1 MSRKLASIQS
11 ISDIKPIEGADR
23 IECVTILGWECVV
36 KKDEFKVGDKVIYIE
51 VDSVLP
57 ERPEFEFMRDRKFK
71 VKTIKLRKQIS
82 QGMCFPMTI
91 LPPGQYDIGTEVTEI
106 LGITKYDPQAISEAI
121 EAEKENLKK
130 TKFQKFM
137 MQFKLYR
144 NFIYKKKKEMWPEF
158 IPKTDEERIQNMS
171 FIINNNKDRIFTV
184 TEKLDGQSAT
194 YALKKLPR
202 KLWQIKPKYQFY
214 VCSRNIH
221 LKTPHQCSYWS
232 IAEQYNIKTV
242 LQDLIGKFDCI
253 ILQGEIIGQG
263 IQKNRYNVTGYD
275 FYAFNLIF
283 PTGRLWH
290 TYMESLLKDRVK
302 VVPKI
307 GSLKLEETIPD
318 CVEKIAKGKSTL
330 ANIQREG
337 VVMRNDNLSFKII
350 NPEYLLKYDD

>member
-1 MSRKLASIQS
+1 
-11 ISDIKPIEGADR
+11 
-23 IECVTILGWECVV
+23 
-36 KKDEFKVGDKVIYIE
+36 
-51 VDSVLP
+51 
-57 ERPEFEFMRDRKFK
+57 
-71 VKTIKLRKQIS
+71 
-82 QGMCFPMTI
+82 MTI
-91 LPPGQYDIGTEVTEI
+91 LPPGQYDIGTGVTEI

-137 MQFKLYR
+137 LKFKLYR
-144 NFIYKKKKEMWPEF
+144 DFIYKKKKDVWPEF

-171 FIINNNKDRIFTV
+171 FIINNNKDKNFTV

-232 IAEQYNIKTV
+232 IAEQYNIKTI
-242 LQDLIGKFDCI
+242 LQDLIGNFDSI
-253 ILQGEIIGQG
+253 VLQGEIIGHG

-283 PTGRLWH
+283 ASTDKLRYA
-290 TYMESLLKDRVK
+290 YMKSLLKDQIK

-307 GSLKLEETIPD
+307 GDLKLEETIPE